1 MLNAPGSALP
11 IICAAQFAFAPYP
24 TVTQIMAMLAN
35 TGATGIRIDVPWAD
49 TELACGVY
57 AVSPYLD
64 GLIAAVRASGRSMVL
79 VLDYGNRLY
88 PGSGDWNLPPRDAA
102 SCTAFANYATWLI
115 GQYAGPDVWFEI
127 YNEPNNPAFW
137 ANAVNPAQYA
147 ALLSTCISKI
157 RATTKGASAQIISA
171 GVGSAMAQD
180 DQNPFM
186 AAVAGTVGSATMAK
200 LTAQTIHPYDA
211 SNPPEALLSFID
223 RYRAAVPY
231 SGPLAVTEWGYC
243 NQWLGSD
250 ETKRALYLA
259 RMIGCAVIAGLPL
272 VTIFSLHDSGTDA
285 ANPDMS
291 FGLHRFDKTPKP
303 AAKAVKAMADALAG
317 TITYDAEKVGTI
329 YRITLRKANGVVT
342 KIIWSDQPTTS
353 IVEPMGS
360 VASIVDTNG
369 SNPWFRF
376 MPGGVMITVG
386 PTIAPQ
392 IITGT

>member
-1 MLNAPGSALP
+1 MINSPGSALP
-11 IICAAQFAFAPYP
+11 IICAAQFSFAPLP

-35 TGATGIRIDVPWAD
+35 TGATGLRIDVPWAD
-49 TELACGVY
+49 TELAVGVY

-64 GLIAAVRASGRSMVL
+64 GLIAAVRASGRSAVL

-102 SCTAFANYATWLI
+102 SCAGFANYAAWLV
-115 GQYAGPDVWFEI
+115 GQYAAPDVWFEI

-137 ANAVNPAQYA
+137 ANAVNPTQYA
-147 ALLSTCISKI
+147 ALLSACILKM
-157 RATTKGASAQIISA
+157 RAAPKGASAQIISA

-186 AAVAGTVGSATMAK
+186 NTVAATVGATTMAK
-200 LTAQTIHPYDA
+200 LTAQAIHPYDA
-211 SNPPEALLSFID
+211 NNPPEALLSFID

-243 NQWLGSD
+243 NQWLGAD
-250 ETKRALYLA
+250 ETKRALYVA
-259 RMIGCAVIAGLPL
+259 RMIGSAVLAGVPL
-272 VTIFSLHDSGTDA
+272 VTIFSLHDTGTDA

-291 FGLHRFDKTPKP
+291 FGLHRFDNTPKT
-303 AAKAVKAMADALAG
+303 AAKAVKAMADALSG

-342 KIIWSDQPTTS
+342 KIIWSDAPITS

-360 VASIVDTNG
+360 LTFVDDSNG
-369 SNPWFRF
+369 YHPWFRTVA
-376 MPGGVMITVG
+376 GGVMITVG
-386 PTIAPQ
+386 PAIAPQ